1 MHKGYST
8 PEHKDALLR
17 LGPSAVHRMS
27 FPVLHELQGEYS
39 ALFYVL
45 KNQLDAVRTRITLR
59 EFESELSAQVDA
71 LALQECKRLRL
82 LVARRWKT
90 ID

>member
-1 MHKGYST
+1 
-8 PEHKDALLR
+8 
-17 LGPSAVHRMS
+17 MS

-45 KNQLDAVRTRITLR
+45 RKQLEAVETRLALR
-59 EFESELSAQVDA
+59 EFESELSAQVET
-71 LALQECKRLRL
+71 LALQECKKLRL
-82 LVARRWKT
+82 LVARRWKS

>member
-1 MHKGYST
+1 
-8 PEHKDALLR
+8 
-17 LGPSAVHRMS
+17 MS

-45 KNQLDAVRTRITLR
+45 KNQLEAVRTRMALR
-59 EFESELSAQVDA
+59 EFESELGAQIDV
-71 LALQECKRLRL
+71 LALQECKKLRL